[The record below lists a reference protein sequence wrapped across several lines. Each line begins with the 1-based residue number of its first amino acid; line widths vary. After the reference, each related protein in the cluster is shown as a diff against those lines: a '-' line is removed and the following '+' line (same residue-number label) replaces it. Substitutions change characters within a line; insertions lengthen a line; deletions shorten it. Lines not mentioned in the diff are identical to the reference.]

1 MIWHSATSAE
11 VEVELKTSRANGL
24 TSDQAAIRLQ
34 QVGENSLKQ
43 QKKESLLHRFFSQ
56 LKDFMVIILIVA
68 AAVSCAVTLLT
79 GENNWVEPI
88 AIVVIIIV
96 NALLGVIQ
104 ESRAEKALEALR
116 GMVAPSAKVVRD
128 GEVRL
133 IRASEL
139 VPGDIIVLEAGD
151 FIPADAR
158 LCEAVSL
165 RCEEASLTGES
176 VPSEKLAE
184 QVVDDIAGI
193 GDRANMVYSG
203 CSVAYGRGRAIVTET
218 GMNTEMGKIAAILE
232 NTGDTV
238 TPLQIKLNQLGKT
251 LGILALSICAFI
263 FVFGMFFTQQ
273 ELPLNERFLSMF
285 MTAVSLAVA
294 AVPEGLAA
302 IVTVVLAMGVQSM
315 VKRNAIIRR
324 LPAVETLGSASVICS
339 DKTGTLTQN
348 RMTLVK
354 AFVGN
359 QTVTLGEEPGRRD
372 VMQML
377 EMAAMCCDGT
387 LEMRGGTAVP
397 VGDPTEVGIVRAL
410 LDYAGTDKATVD
422 NMYPRMGEIPFDS
435 DRKLMTT
442 VNMISGRPVAVVK
455 GAPDVLLPLCVH
467 GAVKEAA
474 QANEA
479 MASEAL
485 RVLAVAYKPLDQ
497 EPANPTSEEL
507 ECGLTLAGLVG
518 MIDPPRPEAKEAI
531 RTCKRAGIRTVMITG
546 DHVVTATAIA
556 RQLGMLERDS
566 QAVTGEELSRM
577 SDEELERLIEH
588 IVVYARVSPADKIRI
603 VQCWQKKGHVVAMT
617 GDGVNDAPALKAA
630 DIGCAMGITGTDVA
644 KGAADM
650 TLTDDNFATI
660 VTAVEHGRGI
670 YDNIRKAVQYL
681 LGCNLGEVMTVF
693 FAMLLWGEAPIVAV
707 QLLWINLVT
716 DGLPALSLGFER
728 PEPDSMRYPPRRKD
742 ESILAHGLG
751 VNSLWQGVMFCVITL
766 IAYYCGSRGYG
777 SVNLELGETMA
788 FAVLAMAQ
796 LVHSFNM
803 RSRHS
808 LFRIGL
814 KPNWLHLGAF
824 AVSLGLML
832 LVLLVPALQ
841 GIFGVSAMTGSQWG
855 LVAIL
860 SLSPLVLGELVK
872 LGTFLVGRLRRLA
885 RS

>member
-1 MIWHSATSAE
+1 
-11 VEVELKTSRANGL
+11 
-24 TSDQAAIRLQ
+24 
-34 QVGENSLKQ
+34 
-43 QKKESLLHRFFSQ
+43 
-56 LKDFMVIILIVA
+56 
-68 AAVSCAVTLLT
+68 
-79 GENNWVEPI
+79 
-88 AIVVIIIV
+88 
-96 NALLGVIQ
+96 
-104 ESRAEKALEALR
+104 
-116 GMVAPSAKVVRD
+116 
-128 GEVRL
+128 
-133 IRASEL
+133 
-139 VPGDIIVLEAGD
+139 
-151 FIPADAR
+151 
-158 LCEAVSL
+158 
-165 RCEEASLTGES
+165 
-176 VPSEKLAE
+176 
-184 QVVDDIAGI
+184 
-193 GDRANMVYSG
+193 MVYSG
-203 CSVAYGRGRAIVTET
+203 CSVAYGRARAIVTET
-218 GMNTEMGKIAAILE
+218 GMHTEMGKIAAILE
-232 NTGDTV
+232 NTGDTI
-238 TPLQIKLNQLGKT
+238 TPLQVKLNHLGKT

-273 ELPLNERFLSMF
+273 ELPLNERFLNMF

-302 IVTVVLAMGVQSM
+302 IVTVVLAMGVQTM
-315 VKRNAIIRR
+315 VRKNAIIRR

-354 AFVGN
+354 AFVGD
-359 QTVTLGEEPGRRD
+359 QMVTLSEEAGRRD

-377 EMAAMCCDGT
+377 EMAVMCCDGT
-387 LEMRGGTAVP
+387 LEMRDGVAVP

-442 VNMISGRPVAVVK
+442 INMIGGRPVAVVK
-455 GAPDVLLPLCVH
+455 GAPDVLLPLCIH
-467 GAVKEAA
+467 GAVKEAS
-474 QANEA
+474 QANQA
-479 MASEAL
+479 MAAEAL
-485 RVLAVAYKPLDQ
+485 RVLAVAYKPLEQ

-556 RQLGMLERDS
+556 RQLGMLDKDS
-566 QAVTGEELSRM
+566 QAVTGEELARM
-577 SDEELERLIEH
+577 SDEELDRRIEH

-603 VQCWQKKGHVVAMT
+603 VQCWQRKGHVVAMT

-693 FAMLLWGEAPIVAV
+693 FAMLLWGETPIVAV

-728 PEPDSMRYPPRRKD
+728 PEPDVMDRPPRRKD
-742 ESILAHGLG
+742 ESIFAHGLG
-751 VNSLWQGVMFCVITL
+751 IHAIWQGAMFCVLTL
-766 IAYYCGSRGYG
+766 VAYFIGSRGFG
-777 SVNLELGETMA
+777 SVNLALGETMA
-788 FAVLAMAQ
+788 FATLAMAQ

-803 RSRHS
+803 RSQHS
-808 LFRIGL
+808 LFRIGVHT
-814 KPNWLHLGAF
+814 NWMHLGAF
-824 AVSLGLML
+824 VLSLGLMV
-832 LVLLVPALQ
+832 LVLAVAPLR
-841 GIFGVSAMTGSQWG
+841 GIFGTVGMTGTQWG
-855 LVAIL
+855 IVAAL
-860 SLSPLVLGELVK
+860 SIAPLILGELVK
-872 LGTFLVGRLRRLA
+872 LGTFLVERLTRSRRSSA
-885 RS
+885 K

>member
-1 MIWHSATSAE
+1 MIWHNATASE
-11 VEVELKTSRANGL
+11 VEMELKTNHATGL
-24 TSDQAAIRLQ
+24 TGDEAARRLQ
-34 QVGENSLKQ
+34 KYGENTLKQ
-43 QKKESLLHRFFSQ
+43 QKKASFLQRFAAQ
-56 LKDFMVIILIVA
+56 LKDFMVIILMVA
-68 AAVSCAVTLLT
+68 AVVSCAVTLLT
-79 GENNWVEPI
+79 GENHWVEPI
-88 AIVVIIIV
+88 AIVVIIVV

-104 ESRAEKALEALR
+104 ESKAEKALEALR

-128 GEVRL
+128 GEVQI
-133 IRASEL
+133 IRASQL
-139 VPGDIIVLEAGD
+139 VPGDIILLEAGD

-158 LCEAVSL
+158 LCEAASL
-165 RCEEASLTGES
+165 HCEEASLTGES
-176 VPSEKLAE
+176 VPSEKLAD

-193 GDRANMVYSG
+193 GDRTNMVYSG
-203 CSVAYGRGRAIVTET
+203 CSVAYGRGRAIVTDT
-218 GMNTEMGKIAAILE
+218 GMQTEMGKIAAILE
-232 NTGDTV
+232 NTGNTV

-251 LGILALSICAFI
+251 LGILALCICAFI

-273 ELPLNERFLSMF
+273 ELPLNERFLNMF

-315 VKRNAIIRR
+315 VKKNAIIRR

-354 AFVGN
+354 TFVGD
-359 QTVTLGEEPGRRD
+359 QMVTLSEEPGRRD

-377 EMAAMCCDGT
+377 EMAVMCCDGT
-387 LEMRGGTAVP
+387 IEMRDGVAVP
-397 VGDPTEVGIVRAL
+397 MGDPTEVGIVRAL
-410 LDYAGTDKATVD
+410 LDYAGTDKGTID
-422 NMYPRMGEIPFDS
+422 NTYPRMGEIPFDS

-442 VNMISGRPVAVVK
+442 VNMINGRPVAVVK

-467 GAVKEAA
+467 GAVKAASEAN
-474 QANEA
+474 QA

-485 RVLAVAYKPLDQ
+485 RVLAVAYKPLDH
-497 EPANPTSEEL
+497 EPTNPTSEEL
-507 ECGLTLAGLVG
+507 ECDLTLAGLVG

-556 RQLGMLERDS
+556 RQLGMLQQDS
-566 QAVTGEELSRM
+566 QAVTGEELSHM
-577 SDEELERLIEH
+577 SDEELERLVEH

-603 VQCWQKKGHVVAMT
+603 VQCWQKKGQVVAMT

-681 LGCNLGEVMTVF
+681 LSCNLGEVMTVF
-693 FAMLLWGEAPIVAV
+693 FAMLLWGETPIVAV

-728 PEPDSMRYPPRRKD
+728 PEPDVMNNPPRDKN
-742 ESILAHGLG
+742 ESIFAHGLG
-751 VNSLWQGVMFCVITL
+751 LGAIWQGAMFCVLTL
-766 IAYYCGSRGYG
+766 VAYYIGSRGYG
-777 SVNLELGETMA
+777 SLNLELGETMA
-788 FAVLAMAQ
+788 FAVLAMSQ

-803 RSRHS
+803 RSRNS
-808 LFRIGL
+808 LFRVGL
-814 KPNWLHLGAF
+814 HTNLIHFGAF
-824 AVSLGLML
+824 ALSLCLML
-832 LVLLVPALQ
+832 LILFVPVLRGV
-841 GIFGVSAMTGSQWG
+841 FGVVSMNGTQWG
-855 LVAIL
+855 TVIGLAI
-860 SLSPLVLGELVK
+860 SPLILGELVK
-872 LGTFLVGRLRRLA
+872 LVTLLVGRLHK
-885 RS
+885 